1 MRDGIWLTGRANGGC
16 EARTRPYCLTGRANG
31 AGDARMGAH
40 LPDRAG
46 EWGLE
51 SHRATGKI
59 RRQPFVPDPPV
70 SAASCLAAITFD
82 VALSGPGCGTK
93 TASR

>member
-1 MRDGIWLTGRANGGC
+1 MGRGMLGW
-16 EARTRPYCLTGRANG
+16 EHICLTGRANG
-31 AGDARMGAH
+31 AGDARMGAQ